1 MANMINGYPSQ
12 YNLSNTG
19 INQQQLDNTI
29 NKSKE
34 AVNTTVENN
43 ALLSSSMG
51 IDKESVLLAAPLT
64 AAILFINNVLM
75 AGKEEKSLVGK
86 LAKMG
91 DKISE
96 TFKLTQK
103 GGKLKPKLQK
113 FSKGRFAKYFGD
125 SYKAIPKNQMGKVV
139 KMREKYADALVES
152 LSSKVKDL
160 KVTKDSPVDDIIKAA
175 DDFLK
180 TNPKNKNI
188 QGLKNMLNAA
198 NSKIGKTNLGKAFAK
213 GGLKFKEIAFST
225 SDFLSFSKKSTMTLA
240 MDTFSIIYFAN
251 VLKTAFKET
260 KEAPKGEKL
269 STFTHILFSDW
280 APLLVWQPATKLAY
294 NLGGN
299 KYRGMT
305 VEARK
310 KLADIVKTANAD
322 KNISAEA
329 LKMANLQKKL
339 LLKGGSATQADNLAK
354 KGLEEATKYVKNF
367 KGKLDLKWWEK
378 PLKAV
383 GQFLTSS
390 LDDIKG
396 ATNLQKVGKKLKGF
410 GSGAMRFVLI
420 LFVLQPLLQKPITKL
435 GHMIFGK
442 PEAYLKKQKEQEKSQ
457 ENTPEP
463 AVESGEP
470 NQNQAIETPRSTN
483 LVEQYS
489 TNLNSQQNNNVN
501 QSGNVAGT
509 LQAPYPIGYTQVQ
522 TQVGYPPYIPGY
534 PPVNMPVYPQVN
546 VAPHPNMVAMPQVA
560 PQIMP
565 QVTTQV
571 TTQVAPQSAS
581 QTAQQ
586 APNANT
592 PLNSSNAPVA
602 NNTADPSAALNI
614 SKKNDKQGYIPST
627 EVDIVDNSEKEN
639 ELRAQE
645 LLKRADSNLSRLRKK
660 GF

>member
-34 AVNTTVENN
+34 AVNTTVESN

-75 AGKEEKSLVGK
+75 AGKEEKSLLGK

-91 DKISE
+91 DKISDSFHLQNFGK
-96 TFKLTQK
+96 TFGAKIK
-103 GGKLKPKLQK
+103 K
-113 FSKGRFAKYFGD
+113 FKDGRFAKYFGD
-125 SYKAIPKNQMGKVV
+125 SYKAIPKNQMGKAV
-139 KMREKYADALVES
+139 KMSEKYADALVEM
-152 LSSKVKDL
+152 LGAKAKKMGKTL
-160 KVTKDSPVDDIIKAA
+160 AVTKESPVDDIIKAA

-180 TNPKNKNI
+180 TNKSKNI
-188 QGLKNMLNAA
+188 EGLRNMLKAA
-198 NSKIGKTNLGKAFAK
+198 DSKVGKTGLGKALAK
-213 GGLKFKEIAFST
+213 GGLKFKEIGFST
-225 SDFLSFSKKSTMTLA
+225 SDFLSKNKASLG
-240 MDTFSIIYFAN
+240 MDIFSIIYFAN
-251 VLKTAFKET
+251 VLKTAVKET

-269 STFTHILFSDW
+269 STFAHIVFADW
-280 APLLVWQPATKLAY
+280 APLMVMQPATKLAY
-294 NLGGN
+294 KLGGN

-310 KLADIVKTANAD
+310 KLADIVKAANAD
-322 KNISAEA
+322 KNITAEA

-339 LLKGGSATQADNLAK
+339 LLKGGSATQAENLAK
-354 KGLEEATKYVKNF
+354 KGLEEAAKYVKNF

-378 PLKAV
+378 PLKAA
-383 GQFLTSS
+383 GQFLASS

-396 ATNLQKVGKKLKGF
+396 ATTLQKIGKKAKGF

-420 LFVLQPLLQKPITKL
+420 LFVLQPLLQKPLTKL

-442 PEAYLKKQKEQEKSQ
+442 PETYLKKQKEQEKSQ
-457 ENTPEP
+457 ENTPTTSVEP
-463 AVESGEP
+463 QSSNP
-470 NQNQAIETPRSTN
+470 NQGIVTPRTTN

-489 TNLNSQQNNNVN
+489 TNLNSQQNNNIN

-571 TTQVAPQSAS
+571 TTQVAPQPAS
-581 QTAQQ
+581 QNAQQ
-586 APNANT
+586 SPNANT